1 MIFGCTLGG
10 LISNKIGLKWGLVV
24 SVLRV
29 LLCHVF
35 GMINLRDQLGTLGY
49 PFYSSSLY
57 TNNRFGTVWFV
68 LVGAVTCGFSASMLW
83 ATEAAIV
90 LGYPEHHKRGRYGSA
105 KSLLDNKCV
114 RLT

>member
-1 MIFGCTLGG
+1 MIIGCTIGG

-24 SVLRV
+24 S
-29 LLCHVF
+29 CS
-35 GMINLRDQLGTLGY
+35 MIPSPCNQAIANPNDQLGTLGY

-57 TNNRFGTVWFV
+57 TNNRFGTVWYV

-90 LGYPEHHKRGRYGSA
+90 LGYPEHHKRGRYGQ
-105 KSLLDNKCV
+105 KSSMLLFEISD
-114 RLT
+114 